1 MAAESGP
8 TIDPTHQFS
17 LHPVVPISIA
27 GHDFSL
33 TNSGLFML
41 LAVAVSC
48 LIAAIG
54 ANGGSGVP
62 GRMQSLAEMA
72 YEFIAGMVRSAA
84 GEGGMRFFP
93 FVFSIFFFILIC
105 NLLGFLPY
113 SFTVTSQIVIT
124 AALALLVFATVVI
137 IGIKEHGVGFFKLF
151 VPSGVPIYIL
161 PLVVAI
167 EVISFLSRPLS
178 HSVRL
183 FANMLAGHI
192 TLYVFGAFV
201 VMLLGAGAATKALA
215 VLPFAMTVGLEAL
228 ELLVAFLQ
236 AYVFAMLTCMYLNDA
251 LHPGGH

>member
-8 TIDPTHQFS
+8 SIDPIDQFS

-41 LAVAVSC
+41 LAVALSC

-54 ANGGSGVP
+54 ARGGSGVP

-124 AALALLVFATVVI
+124 AALALLVFLQPSSSSGSRSTASASSSSSSR
-137 IGIKEHGVGFFKLF
+137 
-151 VPSGVPIYIL
+151 SGVPIYIL

-167 EVISFLSRPLS
+167 EID
-178 HSVRL
+178 
-183 FANMLAGHI
+183 
-192 TLYVFGAFV
+192 FV
-201 VMLLGAGAATKALA
+201 PVAPAQPLGASLRQHARRAHHALCVRRLRRHAARR
-215 VLPFAMTVGLEAL
+215 GRR
-228 ELLVAFLQ
+228 
-236 AYVFAMLTCMYLNDA
+236 
-251 LHPGGH
+251 H